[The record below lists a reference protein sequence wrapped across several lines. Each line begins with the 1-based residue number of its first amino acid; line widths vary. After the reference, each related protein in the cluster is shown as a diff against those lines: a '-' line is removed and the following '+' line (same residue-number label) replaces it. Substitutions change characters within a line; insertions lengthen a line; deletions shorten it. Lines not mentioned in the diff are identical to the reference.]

1 MRLTD
6 FKALSFGCYGTLID
20 RDSGI
25 YAALRPLLEGAHVPL
40 GREEV
45 LAVFKRHEA
54 AQQMETPDM
63 LYSRVLAQVHR
74 RLASEW
80 GVLASDDDHAL
91 FGTSV
96 SQWPVFVDTPA
107 ALQYLKRYF
116 KLMVLSNVD
125 RASFAA
131 SSRRLEVRFDDVV
144 TAEDVGSYKPALEN
158 FRRLV
163 SRVGKMGF
171 ERHQILH
178 AAEDPAR
185 DLAPAARSG
194 LATAW
199 IDRVPES
206 AGTDATVEVR
216 PPPESVRYEFRFA
229 TLVDMV
235 RAHQEELRA

>member
-1 MRLTD
+1 VRLTD
-6 FKALSFGCYGTLID
+6 FKVLSFGCYGTLID

-25 YAALRPLLEGAHVPL
+25 YAALRPLLEGGHVTL
-40 GREEV
+40 GRQEV
-45 LAVFKRHEA
+45 LSVFRHHEA
-54 AQQMETPDM
+54 AQQAETPDM

-116 KLMVLSNVD
+116 KLVMLSNTD

-131 SSRRLEVRFDDVV
+131 SSRRLEVRFDEVV
-144 TAEDVGSYKPALEN
+144 TAEDLGAYKPALGN
-158 FRRLV
+158 FRHLVHRL
-163 SRVGKMGF
+163 GKLGF

-178 AAEDPAR
+178 TAQDADR
-185 DLAPAARSG
+185 DLAPAARCG

-199 IDRVPES
+199 IDRICDEA
-206 AGTDATVEVR
+206 AGDATVEAR
-216 PPPESVRYEFRFA
+216 SPQESVRYEFRFA
-229 TLVDMV
+229 SLVDMV